1 MQWRPQDVRPGSQS
15 LWIGYLMWQNGLGRC
30 EGVRDLE
37 TGGAPGLSGG
47 PTSSQLSS
55 SEGGQEYH
63 SQRRREDGSRGEGD
77 DRHRESDLKSLLLL
91 KWRNGPQGSDHRQA
105 SEAVKGTET
114 HSL

>member
-1 MQWRPQDVRPGSQS
+1 MSSAQASNRAPPAPAGCGRETGVQWRPQDVRPGSQS

-55 SEGGQEYH
+55 S
-63 SQRRREDGSRGEGD
+63 QRGRSITVRGDARTEAEVRETTDTGR
-77 DRHRESDLKSLLLL
+77 
-91 KWRNGPQGSDHRQA
+91 
-105 SEAVKGTET
+105 VI
-114 HSL
+114 